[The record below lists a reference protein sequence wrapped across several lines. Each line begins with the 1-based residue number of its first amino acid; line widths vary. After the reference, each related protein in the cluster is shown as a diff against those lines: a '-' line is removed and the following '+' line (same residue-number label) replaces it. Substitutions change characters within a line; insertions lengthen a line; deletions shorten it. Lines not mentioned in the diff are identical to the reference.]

1 MPKLERVEKYKGR
14 TMQLTFEDGECDF
27 LNADIVQRYSLRAGA
42 DIPAAA
48 WAEIKHADTFRR
60 ARERAMYLLDY
71 RDYSYADMVK
81 KLMNNYE
88 EDICFEVAD
97 DLAGRGFIDDVRYA
111 ETLARQKFEVKLLG
125 EFRVKQFLREKG
137 IPAAVIEQAL
147 EPYREDAAERA
158 RELAERRYMKY
169 FDPDDR
175 DLMQKLK
182 NALAR
187 QGYGYGEIKEAIADM
202 IEDYENEES
211 DEFYDE

>member
-1 MPKLERVEKYKGR
+1 
-14 TMQLTFEDGECDF
+14 
-27 LNADIVQRYSLRAGA
+27 
-42 DIPAAA
+42 
-48 WAEIKHADTFRR
+48 
-60 ARERAMYLLDY
+60 
-71 RDYSYADMVK
+71 
-81 KLMNNYE
+81 MNNYE

-97 DLAGRGFIDDVRYA
+97 DLAERGFINDVRYA

-202 IEDYENEES
+202 IEDYENEEL
-211 DEFYDE
+211 DEFEDK

>member
-48 WAEIKHADTFRR
+48 WEEIKHADTFRR

-97 DLAGRGFIDDVRYA
+97 D
-111 ETLARQKFEVKLLG
+111 LG

-202 IEDYENEES
+202 TEDYENEELNEFE
-211 DEFYDE
+211 DE

>member
-14 TMQLTFEDGECDF
+14 TMQLTFEGGECDF

-48 WAEIKHADTFRR
+48 WEEIKHADTFRR

-111 ETLARQKFEVKLLG
+111 ETLLFVK
-125 EFRVKQFLREKG
+125 
-137 IPAAVIEQAL
+137 
-147 EPYREDAAERA
+147 
-158 RELAERRYMKY
+158 
-169 FDPDDR
+169 
-175 DLMQKLK
+175 
-182 NALAR
+182 N
-187 QGYGYGEIKEAIADM
+187 
-202 IEDYENEES
+202 
-211 DEFYDE
+211 